1 MVYIVRRAFGGRI
14 YKLDYKNSTTRYC
27 RGVNYDNSG
36 QLMANYEGMLEE
48 IISLYSYRLGRLW
61 DIGMSARSILDGYRL
76 TVVEYDDYACR
87 I

>member
-1 MVYIVRRAFGGRI
+1 MV
-14 YKLDYKNSTTRYC
+14 
-27 RGVNYDNSG
+27 
-36 QLMANYEGMLEE
+36 NYEGMVEE
-48 IISLYSYRLGRLW
+48 GLPLYSYRLGCVW